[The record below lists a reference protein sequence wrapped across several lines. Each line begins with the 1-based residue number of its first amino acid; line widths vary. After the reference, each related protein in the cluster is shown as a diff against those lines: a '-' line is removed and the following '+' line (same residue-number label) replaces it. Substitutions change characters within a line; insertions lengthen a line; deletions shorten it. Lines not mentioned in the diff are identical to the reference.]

1 VPRCN
6 CCAVEEVAAV
16 SGGELL
22 RVREVAALLGV
33 TRRVCYNLVSRGVL
47 PGVVRS
53 GRALF
58 IRKRALERWLQGHVE
73 ATGSCEGD
81 GPAAQVGAGLSGGA
95 P

>member
-6 CCAVEEVAAV
+6 CCAVKEVVAV

-22 RVREVAALLGV
+22 RVRELASLLGV
-33 TRRVCYNLVSRGVL
+33 SRRVAYSMLARGIL

-58 IRKRALERWLQGHVE
+58 IRKRALERWLQGHAE
-73 ATGSCEGD
+73 ATGSGEGD
-81 GPAAQVGAGLSGGA
+81 GPAAQMGAELSGGA